1 MRVGDLVRIADDTV
15 GSRFYQRRQGLK
27 GVIVRDIHPYRK
39 FCAVKVFDVMW
50 NNGTIED
57 LCSGD
62 LKVIN
67 EDR

>member
-1 MRVGDLVRIADDTV
+1 MKIGDLVRIADDTV
-15 GSRFYQRRQGLK
+15 GSIFYQRRQGLK
-27 GVIVRDIHPYRK
+27 GVVVRDVHPHRK
-39 FCAVKVFDVMW
+39 FCAMKVFDVMW